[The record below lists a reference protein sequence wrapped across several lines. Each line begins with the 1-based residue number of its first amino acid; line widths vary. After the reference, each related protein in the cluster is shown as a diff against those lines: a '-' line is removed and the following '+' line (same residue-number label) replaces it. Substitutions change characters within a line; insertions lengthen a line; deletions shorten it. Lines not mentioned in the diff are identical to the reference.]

1 MFLKCGYL
9 SAREI
14 LRMIRTNRTT
24 NYPALGKKCRIV
36 DVESRDAVYRSTTV
50 IDIGPCAPKTRA
62 CSISAVFDGPDMK
75 HPYSKSSNSGRAR
88 ASCIVSTSASR
99 GMRIIRS
106 RGLGDVY
113 KRQEDHQGRGT
124 EIEGFV
130 ADVLPDPYRAVFRHT
145 ETTVDYAQV
154 DIDQLP
160 GVVHRVGVDS
170 GVCFGQD
177 GGDGF
182 GVGIVSADQ
191 LCKGV
196 PVCRDDLP
204 AGRDI
209 QFCDLQSDAGS
220 GPEDDDSI
228 RGDNR

>member
-1 MFLKCGYL
+1 M
-9 SAREI
+9 
-14 LRMIRTNRTT
+14 
-24 NYPALGKKCRIV
+24 
-36 DVESRDAVYRSTTV
+36 
-50 IDIGPCAPKTRA
+50 
-62 CSISAVFDGPDMK
+62 PD
-75 HPYSKSSNSGRAR
+75 SGRGVERCGLPQYDGDRHRTVRPEDQGLFDICGFRRSGHEASVFEVVQFRSGESLVHRIDQRIAR
-88 ASCIVSTSASR
+88 
-99 GMRIIRS
+99 
-106 RGLGDVY
+106 D
-113 KRQEDHQGRGT
+113 EDHQGRGT

-160 GVVHRVGVDS
+160 GVVHRVGVDR

-209 QFCDLQSDAGS
+209 QFAISSPMPEVAPRMTIRFVGIIDEFLRLNTVRAEKKTVYLQFS
-220 GPEDDDSI
+220 GTCSYAFTNI
-228 RGDNR
+228 V

>member
-1 MFLKCGYL
+1 MGAEHQRLFDVG
-9 SAREI
+9 S
-14 LRMIRTNRTT
+14 LR
-24 NYPALGKKCRIV
+24 
-36 DVESRDAVYRSTTV
+36 
-50 IDIGPCAPKTRA
+50 
-62 CSISAVFDGPDMK
+62 
-75 HPYSKSSNSGRAR
+75 RAR
-88 ASCIVSTSASR
+88 HETPVGEVPDFGAHDGFVH
-99 GMRIIRS
+99 RIDQRIAR
-106 RGLGDVY
+106 D
-113 KRQEDHQGRGT
+113 EDHQGRGT

>member
-50 IDIGPCAPKTRA
+50 TDIGPCAPKTRA

-99 GMRIIRS
+99 GMRIIRPWHRN
-106 RGLGDVY
+106 RGL
-113 KRQEDHQGRGT
+113 
-124 EIEGFV
+124 
-130 ADVLPDPYRAVFRHT
+130 
-145 ETTVDYAQV
+145 
-154 DIDQLP
+154 
-160 GVVHRVGVDS
+160 
-170 GVCFGQD
+170 C
-177 GGDGF
+177 GG
-182 GVGIVSADQ
+182 
-191 LCKGV
+191 C
-196 PVCRDDLP
+196 P
-204 AGRDI
+204 AGSIPRR
-209 QFCDLQSDAGS
+209 FPPHRNNRRLCPGRYRSASGRRPPCRGRSWRVLRAGRRRWFWRR
-220 GPEDDDSI
+220 DSI
-228 RGDNR
+228 GGSTL

>member
-1 MFLKCGYL
+1 MGAENQRLLDVGG
-9 SAREI
+9 
-14 LRMIRTNRTT
+14 LRRPRHET
-24 NYPALGKKCRIV
+24 AVAEIV
-36 DVESRDAVYRSTTV
+36 DFGPHDGLVHRVDDGIFRNDDHERRS
-50 IDIGPCAPKTRA
+50 
-62 CSISAVFDGPDMK
+62 S
-75 HPYSKSSNSGRAR
+75 
-88 ASCIVSTSASR
+88 
-99 GMRIIRS
+99 
-106 RGLGDVY
+106 
-113 KRQEDHQGRGT
+113 

>member
-24 NYPALGKKCRIV
+24 NYPALGKKC
-36 DVESRDAVYRSTTV
+36 D
-50 IDIGPCAPKTRA
+50 
-62 CSISAVFDGPDMK
+62 
-75 HPYSKSSNSGRAR
+75 SGRGVERCGLPQYDGDRHRTVRPEDQGLFDICGFRRSGHEASVFEVVQFRSGESLVHRIDQRIAR
-88 ASCIVSTSASR
+88 
-99 GMRIIRS
+99 
-106 RGLGDVY
+106 D
-113 KRQEDHQGRGT
+113 EDHQGRGT

-130 ADVLPDPYRAVFRHT
+130 ADILPDPYRAVFRHT

>member
-24 NYPALGKKCRIV
+24 NYPALGK
-36 DVESRDAVYRSTTV
+36 
-50 IDIGPCAPKTRA
+50 
-62 CSISAVFDGPDMK
+62 SAD
-75 HPYSKSSNSGRAR
+75 SGRGVERCGLPQYDGDRHRTVRPEDQGLFDICGFRRSGHEASVFEVVQFRSGESLVHRIDQRIAR
-88 ASCIVSTSASR
+88 
-99 GMRIIRS
+99 
-106 RGLGDVY
+106 D
-113 KRQEDHQGRGT
+113 EDHQGRGT

>member
-1 MFLKCGYL
+1 M
-9 SAREI
+9 
-14 LRMIRTNRTT
+14 
-24 NYPALGKKCRIV
+24 
-36 DVESRDAVYRSTTV
+36 
-50 IDIGPCAPKTRA
+50 
-62 CSISAVFDGPDMK
+62 
-75 HPYSKSSNSGRAR
+75 
-88 ASCIVSTSASR
+88 
-99 GMRIIRS
+99 
-106 RGLGDVY
+106 
-113 KRQEDHQGRGT
+113 
-124 EIEGFV
+124 
-130 ADVLPDPYRAVFRHT
+130 ADVLPDPYRAVFRHA

-204 AGRDI
+204 AGRFHGFGEGGRAIFEPQRSEVESGVIDRRHG
-209 QFCDLQSDAGS
+209 GS
-220 GPEDDDSI
+220 GDAVQYYFFAVHRSVGFSDLTLPAFHRALKVLRAKWGMS
-228 RGDNR
+228 RP

>member
-1 MFLKCGYL
+1 MRIFVGQGNFTDDTDESYNEL
-9 SAREI
+9 SGTWE
-14 LRMIRTNRTT
+14 
-24 NYPALGKKCRIV
+24 KV
-36 DVESRDAVYRSTTV
+36 
-50 IDIGPCAPKTRA
+50 
-62 CSISAVFDGPDMK
+62 PD
-75 HPYSKSSNSGRAR
+75 SGRGVERCGLPQYDGDRHRTVRPEDQGLFDICVFRRSGHEASVFEVVQFRSGESLVHRIDQRIAR
-88 ASCIVSTSASR
+88 
-99 GMRIIRS
+99 
-106 RGLGDVY
+106 D
-113 KRQEDHQGRGT
+113 EDHQGRGT

>member
-62 CSISAVFDGPDMK
+62 CSISAVFDG
-75 HPYSKSSNSGRAR
+75 HEASVFEVVQFRSGESLVHRIDQRIAR
-88 ASCIVSTSASR
+88 
-99 GMRIIRS
+99 
-106 RGLGDVY
+106 D
-113 KRQEDHQGRGT
+113 EDHQGRGT